1 MNGPLLDRLQKII
14 AGAGIVSRRA
24 AEQYIR
30 EGRVSVNRKVVT
42 QLGAKADPV
51 RDEIRVDGRLIPTR
65 VEKLYLMLNKPPG
78 YVTSLKDPEGRPIVT
93 DLLRNVKQRVYPV
106 GRLDYDSE
114 GLLILTNDGDFA
126 QCLQHPRHEI
136 PKTYLAKVRGGLT
149 PKALRLLQE
158 GVDLE
163 DGLFIPRAVRQE
175 KTNPR
180 SSWFR
185 ITVSEGRNRVIRRA
199 FDALGHPVQRLI
211 RIAMGNL
218 RLGDLAGGEYRP
230 LMKREVEGLLS
241 QVRKKKEK
249 NYLDNP
255 GKTA

>member
-1 MNGPLLDRLQKII
+1 VNGTLQDRLQKII
-14 AGAGIVSRRA
+14 ARAGIVSRRT

-42 QLGAKADPV
+42 QLGAKADPG

-65 VEKLYLMLNKPPG
+65 VEKLYLMLHKPQG

-93 DLLRNVKQRVYPV
+93 DLLRNVRQRVYPV

-136 PKTYLAKVRGGLT
+136 RKTYLVKVRGSPT

-163 DGLFIPRAVRQE
+163 DGLFVPRAIRQE
-175 KTNPR
+175 KTNPK
-180 SSWFR
+180 SSWFQ

-199 FDALGHPVQRLI
+199 FDILGHPVQRLI

-218 RLGDLAGGEYRP
+218 MLGDLAGGEYRP
-230 LMKREVEGLLS
+230 LTKREIEGLLS
-241 QVRKKKEK
+241 RARNKKDK
-249 NYLDNP
+249 NSLDNP

>member
-1 MNGPLLDRLQKII
+1 VNGTLQDRLQKII
-14 AGAGIVSRRA
+14 ARAGIVSRRT

-42 QLGAKADPV
+42 QLGAKADPG

-65 VEKLYLMLNKPPG
+65 VEKLYLMLHKPQG

-93 DLLRNVKQRVYPV
+93 DLLRNVRQRVYPV

-136 PKTYLAKVRGGLT
+136 RKTYLVKVRGSPT

-163 DGLFIPRAVRQE
+163 DGLFVPRAIRQE
-175 KTNPR
+175 KTNPK
-180 SSWFR
+180 SSWFQ

-199 FDALGHPVQRLI
+199 FDVLGHPVQRLI

-218 RLGDLAGGEYRP
+218 MLGDLAGGEYRP
-230 LMKREVEGLLS
+230 LTKREIEGLLS
-241 QVRKKKEK
+241 RARNKKDK
-249 NYLDNP
+249 NSLDNP

>member
-1 MNGPLLDRLQKII
+1 MQDRLQKII
-14 AGAGIVSRRA
+14 AGAGIASRRA
-24 AEQYIR
+24 AEQFIR

-42 QLGAKADPV
+42 QLGAKADPGK
-51 RDEIRVDGRLIPTR
+51 DEIRIDGRLISTK
-65 VEKLYLMLNKPPG
+65 VEKLYLMLHKPPG

-93 DLLRNVKQRVYPV
+93 DLLRDVRKRVYPV

-126 QCLQHPRHEI
+126 QRLQHPRHEI
-136 PKTYLAKVRGGLT
+136 PKTYLVKVRGSLT
-149 PKALRLLQE
+149 PKDARLLRE

-163 DGLFIPRAVRQE
+163 DGLFVPREVRQE
-175 KTNPR
+175 KINPR

-185 ITVSEGRNRVIRRA
+185 VTVSEGRNRIIRRA

-211 RIAMGNL
+211 RIEVGNL
-218 RLGDLAGGEYRP
+218 RLGDLEAGECRP
-230 LMKREVEGLLS
+230 LMKREIEGLLYRA
-241 QVRKKKEK
+241 QKKKEK

>member
-1 MNGPLLDRLQKII
+1 MNGPLQDRLQKII
-14 AGAGIVSRRA
+14 AGAGIISRRA

-30 EGRVSVNRKVVT
+30 EGRVSVNRKVIT
-42 QLGAKADPV
+42 QLGAKADPR
-51 RDEIRVDGRLIPTR
+51 RDEIRIDGRLISTK
-65 VEKLYLMLNKPPG
+65 VERLYLMLHKPPG

-93 DLLRNVKQRVYPV
+93 DLLRDVRQRVYPV

-126 QCLQHPRHEI
+126 QRLQHPRHEI
-136 PKTYLAKVRGGLT
+136 PKTYLVKVRGSLT
-149 PKALRLLQE
+149 PREVRLFQE

-163 DGLFIPRAVRQE
+163 DGLFVPREARQE

-211 RIAMGNL
+211 RIAVGNL

-230 LMKREVEGLLS
+230 LMKREIEGLLS
-241 QVRKKKEK
+241 RAQKKKDK

>member
-1 MNGPLLDRLQKII
+1 MQDRLQKII
-14 AGAGIVSRRA
+14 ARAGIVSRRT
-24 AEQYIR
+24 AEQYIL

-42 QLGAKADPV
+42 QLGAKADPG

-65 VEKLYLMLNKPPG
+65 VEKLYLMLHKPQG

-93 DLLRNVKQRVYPV
+93 DLLRNVRQRVYPV

-136 PKTYLAKVRGGLT
+136 RKTYLVKVRGSPT

-163 DGLFIPRAVRQE
+163 DGLFVPRAIRQE
-175 KTNPR
+175 KTNPK
-180 SSWFR
+180 SSWFQ

-199 FDALGHPVQRLI
+199 FDVLGHPVQRLI

-218 RLGDLAGGEYRP
+218 MLGDLAGGEYRP
-230 LMKREVEGLLS
+230 LTKREIEGLLS
-241 QVRKKKEK
+241 RARNKKDK
-249 NYLDNP
+249 NSLDNP